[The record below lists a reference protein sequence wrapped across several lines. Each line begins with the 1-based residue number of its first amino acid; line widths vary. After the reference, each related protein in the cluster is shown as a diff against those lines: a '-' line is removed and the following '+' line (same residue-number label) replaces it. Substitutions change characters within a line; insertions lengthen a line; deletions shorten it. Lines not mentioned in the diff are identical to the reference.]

1 MFFYHV
7 STIAKTPTAA
17 AGDWQLSLDL
27 PGLHQG
33 QPRAHGGGKNAGITP
48 VMMTTYVGFHEI
60 SYKVGPP
67 R

>member
-1 MFFYHV
+1 MLTYIVGVFYHV

-33 QPRAHGGGKNAGITP
+33 QPRAHGGGKKCWDYTGDDDHLRGI
-48 VMMTTYVGFHEI
+48 
-60 SYKVGPP
+60 S
-67 R
+67 